1 MENSCALQSSSRADP
16 NFARTLR
23 LWSLGL
29 SEFGRC
35 TFWNVIKLFIQRM
48 MRHLLHLF
56 VIALA
61 AQALARA
68 QNELEKTGMSA
79 DEYARFLET
88 EYGLTPPLMRCTR
101 YPADMFPAAAAD
113 GAGEQAA
120 PVIGLPGASLA
131 FSPQRR
137 SGSIGGGAHSR
148 ADSSSPSTYGG
159 EQQHSSF
166 EDGLTR
172 DNMDPQRSWAQRA
185 ASAVSDWVWQ
195 WLIRGEN
202 EDEMAPADQ
211 ELSPLAQA
219 RAAAAAAAGKVQSR
233 SEWDDFSG
241 IDSDIP
247 FVCFNIAVG
256 PRRDD

>member
-1 MENSCALQSSSRADP
+1 
-16 NFARTLR
+16 
-23 LWSLGL
+23 
-29 SEFGRC
+29 
-35 TFWNVIKLFIQRM
+35 

-68 QNELEKTGMSA
+68 PNELEKTGMSA

-101 YPADMFPAAAAD
+101 YPADMFPAAAGSD
-113 GAGEQAA
+113 AGEQAA

-137 SGSIGGGAHSR
+137 SGGIGGGAHSR

-185 ASAVSDWVWQ
+185 ASTVSEWVWQ

-202 EDEMAPADQ
+202 EDETAPDDE
-211 ELSPLAQA
+211 ELSPLARA
-219 RAAAAAAAGKVQSR
+219 RAAAAAAAGKVHEHVA
-233 SEWDDFSG
+233 EWDEFLHTALELIRISL
-241 IDSDIP
+241 
-247 FVCFNIAVG
+247 VCVSTLQSALDEMIERARAKQDG
-256 PRRDD
+256 DGQEL